1 MAERAQAAH
10 PTDAV
15 ASPGLA
21 GLLDNWRHIIAQGN
35 LPDGRTID
43 GVSRWLLI
51 TRACVF
57 SMTITSALIGG
68 LLAGATAESANWG
81 YFMLALT
88 GLVLAHAANNMIND
102 WFDTT
107 GGVDTSEYTRAL
119 YAPHPL
125 LSGLISKK
133 GLLAS
138 IAAVNLADLA
148 ILLALASVRGWP
160 VIAFALAG
168 LFISV
173 FYVAP
178 PLKLKHHGLGEPG
191 VFVVWGPLMIGGTY
205 YVTAGTIPPWV
216 WVASLPYAIS
226 VTTVLIGKHVD
237 KYEQDSA
244 RSIHTL
250 PVLLGKQTSLRLNQ
264 ALMIAFYPIVVG
276 LVAFG
281 YLGAGVLLSL
291 AALPRLVRV
300 LKAYSEPKPAAPP
313 PGFRIWP
320 LWYVALAF
328 YHNKLAG
335 GLFVLGLVVNLALG
349 L

>member
-1 MAERAQAAH
+1 MTVTSGADRRA
-10 PTDAV
+10 
-15 ASPGLA
+15 PG
-21 GLLDNWRHIIAQGN
+21 RCH
-35 LPDGRTID
+35 GR
-43 GVSRWLLI
+43 VREL
-51 TRACVF
+51 
-57 SMTITSALIGG
+57 
-68 LLAGATAESANWG
+68 G
-81 YFMLALT
+81 YFTLALT
-88 GLVLAHAANNMIND
+88 GLVIAHAANNMIND
-102 WFDTT
+102 RFDTA
-107 GGVDTSEYTRAL
+107 GGVDTSGVHAAL

-125 LSGLISKK
+125 
-133 GLLAS
+133 
-138 IAAVNLADLA
+138 AVRPDFEEGPAGQHRRGQPRRPRDPAGADLRPWRLVPA
-148 ILLALASVRGWP
+148 A
-160 VIAFALAG
+160 ALAG

-244 RSIHTL
+244 RGIHTL

-264 ALMIAFYPIVVG
+264 ALMVAFYPIVVG

-300 LKAYSEPKPAAPP
+300 LRAYNEPKPAAPP
-313 PGFRIWP
+313 PNFRIWP

-328 YHNKLAG
+328 HHNKLAG
-335 GLFVLGLVVNLALG
+335 GLFVVGLLVNLLVG

>member
-1 MAERAQAAH
+1 MGERAPAVNPTEAA
-10 PTDAV
+10 

-21 GLLDNWRHIIAQGN
+21 GLLDSWRHILAQGN
-35 LPDGRTID
+35 LPAGRAID
-43 GVSRWLLI
+43 AVSRWLLI

-68 LLAGATAESANWG
+68 LLAAGAPSAHWG
-81 YFMLALT
+81 YFALALI

-102 WFDTT
+102 WFDTAA
-107 GGVDTSEYTRAL
+107 GVDTSEYTRAL

-138 IAAVNLADLA
+138 IAAVNFADLA
-148 ILLALASVRGWP
+148 ILLALVAVRGWP
-160 VIAFALAG
+160 VAAFALAG

-191 VFVVWGPLMIGGTY
+191 VFLVWGPLMIGGTY
-205 YVTAGTIPPWV
+205 YVTAGAIPGWV
-216 WVASLPYAIS
+216 WVASLPYAIG

-244 RSIHTL
+244 RGIHTL

-313 PGFRIWP
+313 PNFRIWP

-335 GLFVLGLVVNLALG
+335 GLLVVGLVVNLVVG